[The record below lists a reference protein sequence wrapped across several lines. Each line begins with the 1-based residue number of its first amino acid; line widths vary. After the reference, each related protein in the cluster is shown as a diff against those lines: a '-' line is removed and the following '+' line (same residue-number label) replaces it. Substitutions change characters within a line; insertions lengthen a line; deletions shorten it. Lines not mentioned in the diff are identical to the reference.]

1 MRQFVILILRVLYGQ
16 EAFIDFLQVI
26 TLRPGRKQQTRASR
40 RDKISAGNFFA
51 EKVCIIFFFKS
62 IVKWSTPF
70 FMDEKPILQ
79 FQEKPSNI
87 PEIINF
93 SCKSNKNKNVYIS
106 SSTVMSKYF

>member
-1 MRQFVILILRVLYGQ
+1 MVNNIFYM
-16 EAFIDFLQVI
+16 
-26 TLRPGRKQQTRASR
+26 
-40 RDKISAGNFFA
+40 A
-51 EKVCIIFFFKS
+51 E
-62 IVKWSTPF
+62 T
-70 FMDEKPILQ
+70 EKPILQ